1 MSQLIDLGKLRFHF
15 AGEWSSTTTYE
26 MNDVVKYGGNV
37 YVYTY
42 GLKTSGNLPTSTTY
56 WAMMIQGFK
65 FRGVFSAATEYRIGD
80 GVAHGG
86 KVYIA
91 VVDSTGQ
98 TPPNATYWSQFADG
112 IQYEGTYDNTKAY
125 QKNDVV
131 VLGGVVYIAKT
142 DTTGNNPTNATFWDK
157 FVDGISAQGVYNAA
171 TAYVV
176 GDLVAYGSNIYRC
189 KQNSTGNLPTNTTFW
204 DPYLY
209 GFSNRGAWSSGSA
222 YKIGEIVT
230 YGGSTYQAKQDNTN
244 ANPSTSTTNWE
255 KLTYG
260 FKNRGDW
267 TTATEYI
274 TDDVIVY
281 GGNSY
286 IALVPHA
293 STTFSTDLAA
303 NKWQKFNSGIRWRGT
318 WTANTNY
325 LKDDIVKNAVG
336 TAYIAKED
344 HTSDATAFNTDLTA
358 NKWEV
363 FVLGGADVLP
373 TIQASDP
380 GQSLTVLTNGTS
392 IDWIGATQS
401 VNTYYVAP
409 HGTDVPAAGKNLATP
424 FASIKYACSVANA
437 AGVPAT
443 IFVKT
448 GNYAEQLPIVVP
460 PNVAIVGDNQRTT
473 IVQPKT
479 GLSDNGTTINS
490 ESTMWL
496 LSNGSILNK
505 MTFIGMTGWVPGTT
519 ASDITTSTIKGV
531 VARLNPA
538 SPVTSKSPY
547 VLECSAICTG
557 GVGAL
562 VDGSVHATGAKS
574 MIFHGYTVISDNGVG
589 YWIKDGGKAEIVSCF
604 TYYCYFGYAST
615 GGGHIRALNGNNSYG
630 TWGAVSRGF
639 DASETAVT
647 GTLLGQQLNFTYT
660 GGLVNVGDTVT
671 AQNGATGIVTNV
683 QYTSDKVYVRNTTG
697 TFVVGNT
704 LTFTSGGTGTV
715 KAGALE
721 NQKGFVLVMNG
732 LTAAPKPG
740 QSIQIAGDSFA
751 YVVQSVSGTYTN
763 GSSEIVVVLSQEK
776 PTGSASGAAVTLRSK
791 YSQIRLTG
799 HDFLSIGTGG
809 VITTNYPG
817 EPTQPA
823 APGNETDEVFP
834 GRVFYVSTDQ
844 DGNFRVGEYFR
855 IDQAT
860 GRATLNAS
868 AFDLA
873 GLTSLRLGSIGAQLG
888 ETINE
893 FSSDATLSGNS
904 NTAVPTEFAV
914 KSYADQ
920 RVLKSGDTMT
930 GTLTLPANGLV
941 VGSGTNQLR
950 AENGSIGLGLVPV
963 ANNGILQLGAH
974 ATIEALIET
983 TTLVAAAPTSTT
995 THDLITS
1002 AVRYHTTNTAN
1013 NWTLNLRGDA
1023 STTLNSIMQIG
1034 QSITVAMLVTNGGT
1048 AYYQTGF
1055 QVDGSSVTVRW
1066 SGGNTPSQGNVN
1078 SVDIYSITVVK
1089 TGNAQ
1094 FTAFGAQTRF
1104 A

>member
-65 FRGVFSAATEYRIGD
+65 FRGVFSSATEYRIGD

-157 FVDGISAQGVYNAA
+157 FVDGISAQSVYNNA

-189 KQNSTGNLPTNTTFW
+189 KQNSTGNLPTNSTFW
-204 DPYLY
+204 DPFLY
-209 GFSNRGAWSSGSA
+209 GFSNRGVWSSGSA

-244 ANPSTSTTNWE
+244 ANPSTSTANWD

-267 TTATEYI
+267 STATEYA
-274 TDDVIVY
+274 TDDVVVY
-281 GGNSY
+281 GGNTY
-286 IALVPHA
+286 IALIPHA
-293 STTFSTDLAA
+293 STIFDTDLTAT
-303 NKWQKFNSGIRWRGT
+303 KWQKFNSGIRWRGS
-318 WTANTNY
+318 WTPTSNY

-336 TAYIAKED
+336 TAYIAKSD
-344 HTSDATAFNTDLTA
+344 HTSAAAFNTDLTA

-363 FVLGGADVLP
+363 FALGGADVLP
-373 TIQASDP
+373 TIQPTDG
-380 GQSLTVLTNGTS
+380 GQSLTVLPDGTS

-401 VNTYYVAP
+401 ANTYYVAP
-409 HGTDVPAAGKNLATP
+409 HGQDTTNHGKNLATP
-424 FASIKYACSVANA
+424 FASIKYACAQA
-437 AGVPAT
+437 AAAAVPAT

-448 GNYAEQLPIVVP
+448 GSYAEQLPIIVP

-473 IVQPKT
+473 IVSPKS
-479 GLSDNGTTINS
+479 GLSDDGVTINS
-490 ESTMWL
+490 ESTMFM

-531 VARLNPA
+531 VARLNSA
-538 SPVTSKSPY
+538 SPVLSKSPY
-547 VLECSAICTG
+547 VLECSAIG
-557 GVGAL
+557 SGLIGAL

-574 MIFHGYTVISDNGVG
+574 MIFHGYTVISDNGIG
-589 YWIKDGGKAEIVSCF
+589 YWIKDAGKAEIVSCF

-660 GGLVNVGDTVT
+660 GGLINVGDTVT
-671 AQNGATGIVTNV
+671 SSSGATGIVTNA
-683 QYTSDKVYVRNTTG
+683 QYTSDKIYVRNTTG
-697 TFVVGNT
+697 TFSVGNT

-721 NQKGFVLVMNG
+721 NQKGFILVMNG

-740 QSIQIAGDSFA
+740 QSIQLAGDSFA

-763 GSSEIVVVLSQEK
+763 ASSEIVVVLSQEK
-776 PTGSASGAAVTLRSK
+776 PTGSPSGTAVTLRSK

-809 VITTNYPG
+809 VTTTNYPG
-817 EPTQPA
+817 TPTQPPA
-823 APGNETDEVFP
+823 QGNETDENFP

-893 FSSDATLSGNS
+893 FSSDATMSGNS
-904 NTAVPTEFAV
+904 NTAVPTEYAV
-914 KSYADQ
+914 KTYTDQ
-920 RVLKSGDTMT
+920 RVLKAGDTMT

-941 VGSGTNQLR
+941 VGSGTNQIR
-950 AENGSIGLGLVPV
+950 VTNDAVGFGVAPI
-963 ANNGILQLGAH
+963 ANNGVVQLGAH
-974 ATIEALIET
+974 ASIEALIEVT
-983 TTLVAAAPTSTT
+983 NVVASAPASTT
-995 THDLITS
+995 NFDLMDR
-1002 AVRYHTTNTAN
+1002 AVQYHTTNTAN
-1013 NWTLNLRGDA
+1013 NWTLNIRGNA
-1023 STTLNSIMQIG
+1023 STTLNSIMQVG
-1034 QSITVAMLVTNGGT
+1034 QSVTVAFLVTNGGS

-1055 QVDGSSVTVRW
+1055 TVDGSSVTIRW
-1066 SGGNTPSQGNVN
+1066 SGANTPTQGNAN
-1078 SVDIYSITVVK
+1078 SIDAYSITVIK
-1089 TGNAQ
+1089 TANAT
-1094 FTAFGAQTRF
+1094 FTALGALTRF

>member
-112 IQYEGTYDNTKAY
+112 IQYEGTYDNTRAY

-142 DTTGNNPTNATFWDK
+142 DTTGNNPTNATYWDK
-157 FVDGISAQGVYNAA
+157 FVDGISPQSVYNNA
-171 TAYVV
+171 TAYVI

-189 KQNSTGNLPTNTTFW
+189 KQNSTGNLPTNSTFW
-204 DPYLY
+204 DPFLY
-209 GFSNRGAWSSGSA
+209 GFSNRGVWSSGSA

-244 ANPSTSTTNWE
+244 ANPSTSTANWD

-267 TTATEYI
+267 STTTEYA
-274 TDDVIVY
+274 TDDVVVY
-281 GGNSY
+281 GGNTY
-286 IALVPHA
+286 IALTPHA
-293 STTFSTDLAA
+293 STVFDTDLAA
-303 NKWQKFNSGIRWRGT
+303 TRWQKFNSGVRWRGSWSAST
-318 WTANTNY
+318 TY
-325 LKDDIVKNAVG
+325 VKDDIVRNAVG
-336 TAYIAKED
+336 TAYIAKVD
-344 HTSDATAFNTDLTA
+344 HTSAAAFNTDLTA

-363 FVLGGADVLP
+363 FALGGADVLP
-373 TIQASDP
+373 AIQPTDG
-380 GQSLTVLTNGTS
+380 GQNLTVLADGSS

-401 VNTYYVAP
+401 ANTYYVAP
-409 HGTDVPAAGKNLATP
+409 HGQDTPNHGKNLATP
-424 FASIKYACSVANA
+424 FASIKYACQQAASVGLA
-437 AGVPAT
+437 AT

-448 GNYAEQLPIVVP
+448 GTYAEQLPITVP

-473 IVQPKT
+473 IVAPKP
-479 GLSDNGTTINS
+479 GNSDDGTTPNS
-490 ESTMWL
+490 QSTMFL

-538 SPVTSKSPY
+538 SPVVNKSPY
-547 VLECSAICTG
+547 VLECSAIGTG
-557 GVGAL
+557 LIGAL
-562 VDGSVHATGAKS
+562 VDGSVHASGAKS
-574 MIFHGYTVISDNGVG
+574 MIFHGYTVISDNGIG
-589 YWIKDGGKAEIVSCF
+589 YWIKDAGKAEIVSCF

-630 TWGAVSRGF
+630 TWGSVAQGF
-639 DASETAVT
+639 DSAETAVT
-647 GTLLGQQLNFTYT
+647 GALLGQQLNFTYT
-660 GGLVNVGDTVT
+660 GGLINVGDTVT
-671 AQNGATGIVTNV
+671 SSSGATGIVTNV

-697 TFVVGNT
+697 TFSVGNT

-721 NQKGFVLVMNG
+721 NQRGFVLVMDN

-740 QSIQIAGDSFA
+740 QSIQIAGDSIA
-751 YVVQSVSGTYTN
+751 YVVQSVTGTYTN
-763 GSSEIVVVLSQEK
+763 SSSIITVVLSQEK
-776 PTGSASGAAVTLRSK
+776 PTGSAAGAVVTLRSK

-809 VITTNYPG
+809 VTTTNYPG
-817 EPTQPA
+817 EPLQPA
-823 APGNETDEVFP
+823 AQGNETNEVFP

-844 DGNFRVGEYFR
+844 DGNFRVGEFFR

-914 KSYADQ
+914 KTYIDQ

-930 GTLTLPANGLV
+930 GTLNLPANGLV
-941 VGSGTNQLR
+941 VGTNQIL
-950 AENGSIGLGLVPV
+950 AANNAIGMGVAPV
-963 ANNGILQLGAH
+963 ANNGVLQLGAH
-974 ATIEALIET
+974 ATIEALLEIT
-983 TTLVAAAPTSTT
+983 NVVASAPASTT
-995 THDLITS
+995 NFDVMDR
-1002 AVRYHTTNTAN
+1002 AVQFHTTNAAN
-1013 NWTLNLRGDA
+1013 NWSLNVRGNS
-1023 STTLNSIMQIG
+1023 STTLNSIMQTG
-1034 QSITVAMLVTNGGT
+1034 QSITIAFLATNGGT
-1048 AYYQTGF
+1048 PYYQTGF
-1055 QVDGSSVTVRW
+1055 QVDGSNVTVRW
-1066 SGGNTPSQGNVN
+1066 SGGNTPAQGNAN
-1078 SVDIYSITVVK
+1078 SIDVYSITLIK
-1089 TGNAQ
+1089 TANAT
-1094 FTAFGAQTRF
+1094 FTALGAQTRF